1 MWQRPKKGISGVL
14 CMRQELERM
23 QRQSPHPAAASPS
36 PQRRAQPGPAPP
48 PAATLGL
55 APADAPGRVLGGPSQ
70 SEDALGQG
78 SGSIAQPPGQRPGS
92 LGKSLGLVQDPSG
105 ALTRPGAEV
114 HVSAAHV
121 PIKALLKGGPEAGS
135 NRVPGP
141 ACQGAAQAGTP
152 ATSACASPSPG
163 PAALCNGSTHLEPAV

>member
-1 MWQRPKKGISGVL
+1 
-14 CMRQELERM
+14 M

-48 PAATLGL
+48 PAAPLGL

-92 LGKSLGLVQDPSG
+92 LDRSLGLVQDPSG

-114 HVSAAHV
+114 RVSAAHV
-121 PIKALLKGGPEAGS
+121 PMKPLLKGGPEAGS

-141 ACQGAAQAGTP
+141 ACQGAAQPQAGAPRTP
-152 ATSACASPSPG
+152 AGGRPNSG
-163 PAALCNGSTHLEPAV
+163 PAAMCNGAMHLEPGV